1 MKLMTLEG
9 EIDGL
14 GEEASEEAL
23 GILAG
28 TAWDGAVTAAR
39 AARGPLYPLLG
50 IEPPKV
56 KQSVVDRE
64 SKEQA
69 DKDENAS
76 YAALLADAERGL
88 GFGGL

>member
-14 GEEASEEAL
+14 SEEASEEAL

-28 TAWDGAVTAAR
+28 TAWDGPAVAAR
-39 AARGPLYPLLG
+39 AAREPLYALFG
-50 IEPPKV
+50 IEAPMV
-56 KQSVVDRE
+56 KQSIVDRE
-64 SKEQA
+64 AKETNN
-69 DKDENAS
+69 DENAS

-88 GFGGL
+88 GSGM